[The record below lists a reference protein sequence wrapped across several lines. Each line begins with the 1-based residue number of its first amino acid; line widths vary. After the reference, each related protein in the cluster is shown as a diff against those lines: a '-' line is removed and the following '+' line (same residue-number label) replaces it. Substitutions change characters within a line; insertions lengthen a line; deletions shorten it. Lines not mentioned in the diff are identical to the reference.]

1 MASGIYASM
10 RYRDA
15 PAAIEWLGRA
25 FRLEPRVVH
34 EGEGGRVDHAELVH
48 GDGLVMLGSE
58 RPGDEQRKAGQGWA
72 YVVVDDVDSHFA
84 RAKAAGAEITEEPH
98 AESYGS
104 FYGARDLEGN
114 LWSFGTY
121 DPAGSASDEV

>member
-15 PAAIEWLGRA
+15 PAAIEWLERA
-25 FRLEPRVVH
+25 FGLEPRVVH
-34 EGEGGRVDHAELVH
+34 EGDDGRVDHAELVH

-58 RPGDEQRKAGQGWA
+58 RPGDQQRKAGSGWA
-72 YVVVDDVDSHFA
+72 YVVVGDLDSHFA

-98 AESYGS
+98 TEGYGS

-121 DPAGSASDEV
+121 DPAG